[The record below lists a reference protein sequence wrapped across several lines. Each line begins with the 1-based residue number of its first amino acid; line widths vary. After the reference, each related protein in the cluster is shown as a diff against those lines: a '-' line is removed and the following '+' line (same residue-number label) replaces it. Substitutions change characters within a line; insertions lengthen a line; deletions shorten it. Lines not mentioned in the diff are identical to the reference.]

1 MDRNW
6 AGPALRVGL
15 FGLTG
20 FLGLLVWGFLLS
32 PLGMLVTAT
41 LSVFGAGAVASAL
54 ALRIYEGGRLTTIGF
69 GWHPAAGRHLLYG
82 LGLGVA
88 GIVVVLGVPLLIG
101 KAYFVATPDTPFNLG
116 SLALVSVCLLFGAI
130 GEELLFRG
138 YAFQLLA
145 GRFGTYQVLLPL
157 AVLFAAMHS
166 GNQSATALGLFNT
179 FLWGVLLG
187 YSLLRSGD
195 LWLPIGLHFGWNVTT
210 PFFGVNLSGFT
221 MGLTGYTVQWKANE
235 LWSGG
240 GYGPEGSVL
249 CTLACFG
256 VGYLLHRI
264 PIVKQRLPL
273 LPEED

>member
-1 MDRNW
+1 MSTLVITGSARQASLTRALGAAIAAAAEDGVLAPRLTSLPYYDQDRDG
-6 AGPALRVGL
+6 APPASVVRFRQQVADAD
-15 FGLTG
+15 
-20 FLGLLVWGFLLS
+20 LLVV
-32 PLGMLVTAT
+32 VTP
-41 LSVFGAGAVASAL
+41 
-54 ALRIYEGGRLTTIGF
+54 E
-69 GWHPAAGRHLLYG
+69 
-82 LGLGVA
+82 
-88 GIVVVLGVPLLIG
+88 
-101 KAYFVATPDTPFNLG
+101 TPFNLG
-116 SLALVSVCLLFGAI
+116 SLALVAVCLLFGAI

-145 GRFGTYQVLLPL
+145 GRFGTFQVLLPL
-157 AVLFAAMHS
+157 AVVFALMHA
-166 GNQSATALGLFNT
+166 GNQGANKIGLFNT

-187 YSLLRSGD
+187 YALLRSGD

-210 PFFGVNLSGFT
+210 PLFGVNLSGFT

>member
-6 AGPALRVGL
+6 AGLALRVGL

-32 PLGMLVTAT
+32 PLGMLVTAA

-54 ALRIYEGGRLTTIGF
+54 VLRIYEGGRLTTIGF
-69 GWHPAAGRHLLYG
+69 GWHQAAGRQLLYG
-82 LGLGVA
+82 WGLGAA
-88 GIVVVLGVPLLIG
+88 GIVCVMGIPLLIG
-101 KAYFVATPDTPFNLG
+101 KAYFVATPETPFNLG
-116 SLALVSVCLLFGAI
+116 SLALVAVCLLFGAI

-157 AVLFAAMHS
+157 AVMFAVMHA
-166 GNQSATALGLFNT
+166 GNQGATKIGLFNT

-187 YSLLRSGD
+187 YALLRSGD

-210 PFFGVNLSGFT
+210 PLFGVNLSGFT

-273 LPEED
+273 LPEEE